1 LLVFALS
8 FTGAENGRLAVARI
22 PFILSKWIVVK
33 NSPINWKSKEFL
45 SNLCS
50 EILEEKA
57 KYSSRSKFSSQNKA
71 DSRFESK
78 DAYHDKRNAAEE
90 LMIVSSEK
98 VKASP
103 RGEDTSVTD
112 IDLVTFCLLCNRLIL
127 LLE

>member
-22 PFILSKWIVVK
+22 PFILSKWIVVR
-33 NSPINWKSKEFL
+33 NSRVNWKSKEFL

-57 KYSSRSKFSSQNKA
+57 KFSSRSKFSSQNKG

-78 DAYHDKRNAAEE
+78 DAYHDNAADE

-127 LLE
+127 SLE